1 MKAIKRFEKLDFF
14 ITLLPILQNY
24 ISQQEYNKIVTKP
37 TKFERYNI
45 DILLSANNITECLD
59 QIHYSIEMLS
69 GFKTKRGSLMNRHDY
84 IVFIL
89 ENFYLRITSIFDRIL
104 RFSNI
109 VFEIGLPEKECK
121 ESTIIKNDKIKD
133 TPLYAVLKKLNAF
146 IDKYRYP
153 RNKIAHSESYN
164 EKELADIQGFYIAIE
179 FGNDQDLEQ
188 YKGFYKRIADK
199 YVVEKKNEL
208 NQITDEL
215 EKFLIDFFNEITPY
229 VNSNGLKYK

>member
-69 GFKTKRGSLMNRHDY
+69 GFKTKRSSLMNRHDY

-104 RFSNI
+104 RFSNT

-133 TPLYAVLKKLNAF
+133 TPLYEVLKRLNTF
-146 IDKYRYP
+146 IDKYRFP

-179 FGNDQDLEQ
+179 SGNDHDLER